1 MTTKSELLKAR
12 SKYFQTS
19 NDLSILQFGTNISTE
34 KSFEIKKQ
42 QQEAYD
48 KYDFMRKLNKAYDK
62 SKEEKQEETDFE
74 DCFIC
79 QNCREMYPI
88 EDMGT
93 SELAMQDQICKYCM
107 EEGDYGR

>member
-12 SKYFQTS
+12 GKYFQQS
-19 NDLSILQFGTNISTE
+19 KELSTLQFDKNISLK
-34 KSFEIKKQ
+34 KSFEIQKQ
-42 QQEAYD
+42 QDEAYK
-48 KYDFMRKLNKAYDK
+48 KYRFIQGLNKAYDK
-62 SKEEKQEETDFE
+62 SKEEQQKETEFE

-79 QNCREMYPI
+79 QNCREMYPL
-88 EDMGT
+88 EEMGT

>member
-12 SKYFQTS
+12 GKYFRES
-19 NDLSILQFGTNISTE
+19 KELSTLQFDKKVSL
-34 KSFEIKKQ
+34 KRSFEIKKQ
-42 QQEAYD
+42 QDDAYK
-48 KYDFMRKLNKAYDK
+48 KYQFILGLNKAYDK

-74 DCFIC
+74 DCFVC

-93 SELAMQDQICKYCM
+93 SELARQDQICKYCM
-107 EEGDYGR
+107 EERGYGR